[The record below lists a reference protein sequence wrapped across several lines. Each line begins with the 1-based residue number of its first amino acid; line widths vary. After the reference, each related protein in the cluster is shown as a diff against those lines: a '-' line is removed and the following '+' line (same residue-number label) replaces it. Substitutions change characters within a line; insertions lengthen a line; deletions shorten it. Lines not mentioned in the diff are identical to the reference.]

1 MDIIFCKLIASFNE
15 IYIYPISGQ
24 TTNQSRGLTSG
35 HCRPKIS
42 DLDWHLSN
50 NNTLKAALK
59 SWSHFQ
65 PKLLRSLMLFGCYCF
80 QHVKRKKRNILRIQR
95 QLLILAS
102 V

>member
-50 NNTLKAALK
+50 NKTLKRPSNLGHMF
-59 SWSHFQ
+59 S
-65 PKLLRSLMLFGCYCF
+65 
-80 QHVKRKKRNILRIQR
+80 RNCCGR
-95 QLLILAS
+95 
-102 V
+102 